1 MGREVKA
8 TQHKPGTMAASQ
20 RKAPLKK
27 EPLKIVGWR
36 EWVAFPE
43 FGGPSVRAK
52 VDTGARTSAIHA
64 RNVKITMREGREI
77 AEFDIYPHQR
87 DSQTVLH
94 CRAPIVARRRIR
106 NSGGDV
112 QDRVIVRTT
121 IRLGEDVFEIDLSLT
136 RRDQMGYRMLLGR
149 RALKKRYVVDSGR
162 SYVQGPSKSG
172 RRRKPDLRKSIT
184 GGGSVGGV
192 PGTDDGGHE
201 HERGDETNAQPSSP
215 LTKRRAK

>member
-1 MGREVKA
+1 MGREGKA
-8 TQHKPGTMAASQ
+8 VHSKPATMATSQ
-20 RKAPLKK
+20 RTAPPKK
-27 EPLKIVGWR
+27 EPLKTVGWR

-64 RNVKITMREGREI
+64 RNIKITTREGREI

-94 CRAPIVARRRIR
+94 CQAPIVARRRIR
-106 NSGGDV
+106 NSGGHV

-136 RRDQMGYRMLLGR
+136 RRDRMGYRMLLGR
-149 RALKKRYVVDSGR
+149 RALKKRYVVDAGR

-172 RRRKPDLRKSIT
+172 RRRKPDLRKSIA
-184 GGGSVGGV
+184 GGGSGGGV
-192 PGTDDGGHE
+192 PGAGKGDDS
-201 HERGDETNAQPSSP
+201 DETTAQQLSPS
-215 LTKRRAK
+215 TKRRAK